1 VDGLHIFILNR
12 TKKLL
17 AIALSGVG
25 RGLSGRNDGGDV
37 TNVQY
42 RSNQKCHYESPP

>member
-1 VDGLHIFILNR
+1 MVDGLCILIQNR

-25 RGLSGRNDGGDV
+25 KELRGRDGGV
-37 TNVQY
+37 
-42 RSNQKCHYESPP
+42 S